1 MKIEFGR
8 VLRELRKWK
17 GLSQQQVA
25 DQLGIA
31 KPNISR
37 YENGV
42 QLPDLEKLEPL
53 SEILGVAPSEFLTY
67 VERGNVSDGP
77 DIQGTVPL
85 LSWVQAGGWRQIV
98 DNNHLETERVPTTY
112 KPKKYTFA
120 LRVQGDSM
128 EPKFPDG
135 CLIIVEP
142 EENITNGAYVVVSRS
157 NEEATFKQLINDGGK
172 VFLKPINPRYPILEV
187 SDDTRICGV
196 VKRIEMDV

>member
-1 MKIEFGR
+1 MKKEFGR
-8 VLRELRKWK
+8 VLRELRKRK

-37 YENGV
+37 YETGV

-67 VERGNVSDGP
+67 VERGNVSHGP

-98 DNNHLETERVPTTY
+98 DNSHLETERVPTTY
-112 KPKKYTFA
+112 KPRRYTFA

-142 EENITNGAYVVVSRS
+142 EEDVLSGAYVVASRDGA
-157 NEEATFKQLINDGGK
+157 EATFKQLVKDGSK
-172 VFLKPINPRYPILEV
+172 AFLKPINPRYPLIEL
-187 SDDTRICGV
+187 SDDVQICGV